1 MQRLNSRTFFWTQVR
16 SKLAKK
22 INSDF
27 LAKFVVLS
35 KQPTETRSPRRAQ
48 RLHEKPAI
56 RIRQEINQEDSGS
69 RMHPVDAWKT
79 SKVDFRQE
87 HFQSHSRT
95 RRDQERGKRM
105 HESPQ
110 TKWTLT
116 NRDIN
121 KSRRARQSNQDRVT
135 LHSTTSINPHYPNI
149 NPTSGH
155 LELKFPASLD
165 TGSIAGAERGARS
178 TE

>member
-22 INSDF
+22 IDSDF
-27 LAKFVVLS
+27 LAKFDILS

-69 RMHPVDAWKT
+69 RMHPVDAWKA
-79 SKVDFRQE
+79 SKVDFQQE
-87 HFQSHSRT
+87 HFSDPFSDQAASRT
-95 RRDQERGKRM
+95 KPTDARKASD
-105 HESPQ
+105 P
-110 TKWTLT
+110 KWAG
-116 NRDIN
+116 N
-121 KSRRARQSNQDRVT
+121 VT

-149 NPTSGH
+149 NATSGH
-155 LELKFPASLD
+155 LELK
-165 TGSIAGAERGARS
+165 RS
-178 TE
+178 R